1 MEYLKFCFVFS
12 CWVKFALSVF
22 STDAPQPPAAIPK
35 EKLLVLT
42 VATEETDGFL
52 RFMKSANYFKC
63 WEWESRGKV
72 ETWAALL
79 VEGKNYDLIFAAGPE
94 EILRKFQQANHKVL
108 FAADGLIWPDKKL
121 ADKYP
126 SVRSGKRYLNSGGIM
141 GYAPFINKIV
151 TQWNLHDND
160 DDQLFYTK
168 IYVDPLQRHTLNMTL
183 DHKCQIF
190 QNLNGAIDEVLLKF
204 GTNLV
209 RVRNTVYDSLPV
221 VVHGNGNTKMYLNHL
236 ANYVPNTWNYEHG
249 CSHCDDDILDLSQ
262 LKEVYHEK
270 HIQKFWEEN
279 RNVFN
284 TFKVVGPEE
293 NLSQGEARN
302 MGMYVSK
309 SIISRNLWDIC
320 RKDVTCDFYFSMD
333 SDVML
338 TNRQTLKLLLEQNS
352 ASISTNTV
360 IYGSIIST
368 QPKKIHFIVV
378 LVRTRK
384 RTAVEKHIPMS
395 SKFKETEQIRGLEK
409 QHTVTLDP
417 LEHDLQLWFSLYTSM
432 ICWPRL
438 YLSRGSSLPC
448 RRPLCAKSLIFICS
462 DRITISTLCLPP
474 PYRKIIG
481 PLVTR
486 HGKLWSNFWGGL
498 SLDGYYAR
506 SEDYIDIVQ
515 RKRVGLWN
523 IPFMAHVYLVKGSTL
538 RNELK
543 ERNYFVLGKLDP
555 DMALCRNSREM
566 VRKLIL
572 HLQGFTSHREKDS
585 PSPESFHMLRPPKGV
600 FMYITNRHDFGR
612 LISTANYN
620 TSHYN
625 NDLWQIFENPTDWK
639 EKYIH
644 SNYSRIFT
652 ENVMEEPC
660 PDVFWFPVF
669 SQKACD
675 EIVEEMEHYGSWS
688 GEKMRLDKRISGGY
702 ETVPTDDIHMKQI
715 GYEKEWLHFIREFI
729 SPVTLKVF
737 SGYFTKGYA
746 VMNFVVKYTP
756 ERQAYLRPHHDS
768 STFTINIALNAKDT
782 DFQVQLLHS
791 FTQERVELH
800 APGAPDPPPRRP
812 AHHQRHP
819 LHRSVLHRP
828 LN

>member
-12 CWVKFALSVF
+12 CWVKLALSVF
-22 STDAPQPPAAIPK
+22 STDAPQPLAAIPK

-52 RFMKSANYFKC
+52 RFMKSANYFKYNV
-63 WEWESRGKV
+63 KV
-72 ETWAALL
+72 LGMGEPWKGGDVGRSIGGGQKVRLLKEAMEALADQEDL
-79 VEGKNYDLIFAAGPE
+79 VVLTVDSYDLIFAAGPE

-126 SVRSGKRYLNSGGIM
+126 SVRSGKRYLNSGGII
-141 GYAPFINKIV
+141 GYAPFINKVV

-190 QNLNGAIDEVLLKF
+190 QNLNGAVDEVLLKF

-221 VVHGNGNTKMYLNHL
+221 VVHGNGNTKIYLNHL

-262 LKEVYHEK
+262 LKEYPNVLVGVFIEQPTPFLPEFFHRLLTLDYPKDKLKVFVHNNEVYHEK

-302 MGMYVSK
+302 MGM
-309 SIISRNLWDIC
+309 DIC

-338 TNRQTLKLLLEQNS
+338 TNRQTLKLLVEQN
-352 ASISTNTV
+352 
-360 IYGSIIST
+360 
-368 QPKKIHFIVV
+368 
-378 LVRTRK
+378 
-384 RTAVEKHIPMS
+384 
-395 SKFKETEQIRGLEK
+395 
-409 QHTVTLDP
+409 
-417 LEHDLQLWFSLYTSM
+417 
-432 ICWPRL
+432 
-438 YLSRGSSLPC
+438 
-448 RRPLCAKSLIFICS
+448 
-462 DRITISTLCLPP
+462 
-474 PYRKIIG
+474 RKIIG

-543 ERNYFVLGKLDP
+543 EKNYFVLGKLDP

-566 VRKLIL
+566 
-572 HLQGFTSHREKDS
+572 TSHREKDS

-688 GEKMRLDKRISGGY
+688 GGKNEDKRISGGY
-702 ETVPTDDIHMKQI
+702 ETVPTDDIHMKQV

-782 DFQVQLLHS
+782 DFQGGGCRFHRYNCSVASSRKGWSLMHPGRLTHLHEGLHTTNGTRYIAVS
-791 FTQERVELH
+791 FI
-800 APGAPDPPPRRP
+800 DP
-812 AHHQRHP
+812 
-819 LHRSVLHRP
+819 
-828 LN
+828 